1 MEGGYVNNN
10 NNIGGCGFSSTV
22 QFHSSGGGGGGGDSS
37 EEELSVLPRHTKVVV
52 TGNNRTKSVLVG
64 LQGVVKKAVGLGGWH
79 WLVLTNGIEVKLQ
92 RNALSVIE
100 APTGNEDDD
109 DLEFEN
115 GLWNNGS
122 DLVTGS
128 SHNKTASRSLSCDS
142 QPKSSFTTSR
152 GSVKVDL
159 SKLEMAA
166 LRRYWRHFNLA
177 GAIPNP
183 SKEQLVDIVQRHFM
197 SQTLDEL
204 QVIVGFA
211 QAAKKLKMDIANAIG
226 LALAEKHLAA
236 RYNKPD
242 AEIVDHYTYCILGDG
257 CQMEGIANEACSL
270 AGHWGL
276 GKLIAFYDNH
286 ISIDGDSVTQRSP
299 SLRMTVQADGICGLS
314 KAERKAYA
322 PPADNFRGCYKWL
335 SHRTT
340 GGGDGCKP
348 CCLRVKKDRGP
359 CTRNCFDR
367 AEIARTRCFATG
379 HPKRTGPWSG
389 ISEVLQNLFDLD
401 QFPLLL
407 ELTHNFQ

>member
-1 MEGGYVNNN
+1 MEEGYVNN
-10 NNIGGCGFSSTV
+10 GGGGGGFSSAV
-22 QFHSSGGGGGGGDSS
+22 QFQSCDGGAGGGGGGGDSS

-115 GLWNNGS
+115 GHWNNGS
-122 DLVTGS
+122 DLASDDTQKSHRSRPHRHHKSTNGS

-152 GSVKVDL
+152 GSVVDL

-177 GAIPNP
+177 GAMPNP

-211 QAAKKLKMDIANAIG
+211 QAAKKLKM
-226 LALAEKHLAA
+226 
-236 RYNKPD
+236 
-242 AEIVDHYTYCILGDG
+242 V
-257 CQMEGIANEACSL
+257 
-270 AGHWGL
+270 
-276 GKLIAFYDNH
+276 
-286 ISIDGDSVTQRSP
+286 
-299 SLRMTVQADGICGLS
+299 
-314 KAERKAYA
+314 
-322 PPADNFRGCYKWL
+322 
-335 SHRTT
+335 
-340 GGGDGCKP
+340 CK
-348 CCLRVKKDRGP
+348 
-359 CTRNCFDR
+359 
-367 AEIARTRCFATG
+367 
-379 HPKRTGPWSG
+379 
-389 ISEVLQNLFDLD
+389 
-401 QFPLLL
+401 
-407 ELTHNFQ
+407 